1 MTNMNMNTHT
11 DHERRQSARHKIRLE
26 VNLVLADGTLLPVES
41 INISD
46 SGLQVSCAG
55 WAVNEI
61 EPRGIQ
67 THSTSHIKLKAI
79 IDLPGLHGTKKLY
92 ALCKIISAQRL
103 SQEKY
108 HLNLQFTSFEN
119 GSEVALDNFLSQF
132 HQTKIVINALA

>member
-1 MTNMNMNTHT
+1 MNTDT
-11 DHERRQSARHKIRLE
+11 STNHERRQSARHKVTLE
-26 VNLVLADGTLLPVES
+26 VNLVLTNGTLLPVES
-41 INISD
+41 VNISD
-46 SGLQVSCAG
+46 SGLQISCAS

-79 IDLPGLHGTKKLY
+79 IDLPGLHGKKKLY

-108 HLNLQFTSFEN
+108 HLNLHFTHFEN
-119 GSEVALDNFLSQF
+119 GSELALDNFLSQF
-132 HQTKIVINALA
+132 HQTKKVVTAFA